1 MKDLLQGAREG
12 LLWSAIMSI
21 TTIIGY
27 LIIVNYAEFWF

>member
-12 LLWSAIMSI
+12 LLWSTIMSI

-27 LIIVNYAEFWF
+27 LLIVNYAEFWF